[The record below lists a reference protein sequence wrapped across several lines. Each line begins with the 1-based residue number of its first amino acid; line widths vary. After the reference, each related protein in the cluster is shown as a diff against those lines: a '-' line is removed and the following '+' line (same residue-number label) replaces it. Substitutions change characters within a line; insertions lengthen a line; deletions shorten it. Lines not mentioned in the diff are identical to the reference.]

1 MKKQIAIT
9 VLLFFFLFTAC
20 SGRREYRLSNMS
32 KDGYLEVINRYIVD
46 IENYPKLTE
55 YLYLKLILDDF
66 NDNSSS
72 KGGFICFLIRHENS
86 NISLH
91 SIWRSRDNR
100 EDMIKIFL
108 PNNDEMLIK
117 IPKYKSV
124 CKANDFYYNYY
135 IFEYILGELP
145 EYLKHVDNASCV
157 LLSKYK
163 ERCVPSELIIF
174 NEATNSFENNV
185 LAQSVIDEWINFCM
199 EKK

>member
-20 SGRREYRLSNMS
+20 SERREYRLSNMS
-32 KDGYLEVINRYIVD
+32 KDGFLEAINRQMDD
-46 IENYPKLTE
+46 IENYPALTE
-55 YLYLKLILDDF
+55 YLFLKLILDDF

-72 KGGFICFLIRHENS
+72 KSGLICFLIRHENS
-86 NISLH
+86 NISLY
-91 SIWRSRDNR
+91 IFWRSRDNR

-117 IPKYKSV
+117 IPKYKAV
-124 CKANDFYYNYY
+124 RKANDFYYNFYL
-135 IFEYILGELP
+135 FEYFLSDLP

-157 LLSKYK
+157 LLSNYK

>member
-32 KDGYLEVINRYIVD
+32 KDGFLEAINRQMDD
-46 IENYPKLTE
+46 IENYPALTE
-55 YLYLKLILDDF
+55 YLFLNLILDDF

-72 KGGFICFLIRHENS
+72 KGGLICFLIRHENS
-86 NISLH
+86 NISLYI
-91 SIWRSRDNR
+91 IWRSRDNR

-117 IPKYKSV
+117 IPQYKAV
-124 CKANDFYYNYY
+124 RKANDFYYNFYL
-135 IFEYILGELP
+135 FEYFLSDLP

-185 LAQSVIDEWINFCM
+185 IAQSVIDEWINFCM